1 MTKIKLCGLRRIC
14 DIECANAL
22 QPDAVGFVFARQS
35 KRYIAPEEAKRLKA
49 LLRPSIRAVGVFVD
63 NDSDAIVELAKQ
75 SVIDAVQLHGN
86 EDEACLGAIKRKIDI
101 PVYQAFRICSAEDVK
116 RAEKSSA
123 DMVLLDAGAG
133 CGEVFDWDL
142 LKHMT
147 RPYFLAG
154 GLTPENVSEA
164 IQKLHPCGVDASSAL
179 ETGGWKDEKKMAA
192 FVEAVRKTAGK
203 KNKIFCNE
211 LSL

>member
-14 DIECANAL
+14 DIECANEL
-22 QPDAVGFVFARQS
+22 QPDAIGFVFARQS
-35 KRYIAPEEAKRLKA
+35 KRYITPEEAKRLKA

-63 NDSDAIVELAKQ
+63 TDHETIVELAKQ
-75 SVIDAVQLHGN
+75 GVIDAVQLHGN
-86 EDEACLGAIKRKIDI
+86 EDEACFRAIKRQIDI
-101 PVYQAFRICSAEDVK
+101 PVLQAFRIRSAGDVK

-142 LKHMT
+142 LTHMT
-147 RPYFLAG
+147 RSYFLAG

-164 IQKLHPCGVDASSAL
+164 IQKLHPYGVDASSAL
-179 ETGGWKDEKKMAA
+179 ETGGWKDAKKMTA
-192 FVEAVRKTAGK
+192 FVEAVRAPAE
-203 KNKIFCNE
+203 KNIIFCNE